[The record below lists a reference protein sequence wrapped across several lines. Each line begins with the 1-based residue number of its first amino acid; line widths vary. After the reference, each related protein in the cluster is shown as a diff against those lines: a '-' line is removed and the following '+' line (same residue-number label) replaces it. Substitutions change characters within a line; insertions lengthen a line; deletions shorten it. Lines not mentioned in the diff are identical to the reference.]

1 MPTRVLR
8 EGILSSSRINALS
21 PLAELFYR
29 RLMTVADDYGRYYA
43 SPATIRGACWPTCPD
58 KVTEKQIS
66 AWLDECSSGDDP
78 LIIRY
83 SASGNHYIQVQNF
96 GQQTRSKSKFPEPT
110 ENNTLIIRKSLDNQS
125 SINCVSP
132 DNQMCSLVGV
142 GVVDECVVGDGRAA
156 PKSGAVTDDWFESQF
171 WPSWVKAKND
181 SKGAALKAFRA
192 KVKTSD
198 VLGLVLAAVE
208 SQKSGR
214 VNQEPQFRSHAATWL
229 NQSRWMDATEPEI
242 DPELL
247 DYRNQPWKP
256 DW

>member
-1 MPTRVLR
+1 MKGWFMPTRVLR

-43 SPATIRGACWPTCPD
+43 NPATIRGACWPTCPD
-58 KVTEKQIS
+58 KVTEKQV
-66 AWLDECSSGDDP
+66 AVWLDECLAGDNP

-83 SASGNHYIQVQNF
+83 AADGNQYIQVQNF

-110 ENNTLIIRKSLDNQS
+110 ESNTLSNR
-125 SINCVSP
+125 VAG
-132 DNQMCSLVGV
+132 DNQMLITCESLVQPSRSRSRSRTYV
-142 GVVDECVVGDGRAA
+142 GNDEAEG
-156 PKSGAVTDDWFESQF
+156 WFEDQF

-181 SKGAALKAFRA
+181 SKGAALKSFRV
-192 KVKTSD
+192 KVKTQATLD
-198 VLGLVLAAVE
+198 AVLRGVE
-208 SQKSGR
+208 NQKSAR
-214 VNQEPQFRSHAATWL
+214 LNQDAQYRAHAATWL
-229 NQSRWMDATEPEI
+229 NQQRWIDAQEPEI
-242 DPELL
+242 DPEKL